1 MSDDEASRRFARCV
15 FHHGPY
21 DEFFSRMKWSLTPIH
36 RSAMPRIVRQQKRI
50 TKDLVAASAT
60 PLLLAILQKGPSYG
74 YAIIQ
79 EVKELSGGDLE
90 WSEGMLYPV
99 LHRLE
104 EQGLIEAYNERGET
118 GRQRRYY
125 RLRSDGRKALAEE
138 RRQWGIVN
146 AALTK
151 AWRST

>member
-1 MSDDEASRRFARCV
+1 
-15 FHHGPY
+15 
-21 DEFFSRMKWSLTPIH
+21 
-36 RSAMPRIVRQQKRI
+36 MPRAMRQPKRI
-50 TKDLVAASAT
+50 AKDLVAASAT

-79 EVKELSGGDLE
+79 EVRSLSGGELE
-90 WSEGMLYPV
+90 WAEGMLYPV

-104 EQGLIEAYNERGET
+104 EQGLIESYEERGET

-138 RRQWGIVN
+138 RRQWDVVHG
-146 AALTK
+146 ALMK
-151 AWRST
+151 AWRSA